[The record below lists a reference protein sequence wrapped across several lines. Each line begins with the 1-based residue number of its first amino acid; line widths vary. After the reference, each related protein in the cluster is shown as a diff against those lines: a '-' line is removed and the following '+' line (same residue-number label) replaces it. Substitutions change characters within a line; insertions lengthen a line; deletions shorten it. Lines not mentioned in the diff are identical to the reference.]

1 MGRGKQDR
9 RALSTGSQD
18 TGTLV
23 QLVFRKSE
31 RVLGLVGLF
40 GAGLFES
47 NGPTN
52 VRRRT
57 DGSRNWRATSA
68 IKYFSFWPTLL
79 TAKRIFALS
88 EDRHLAP

>member
-1 MGRGKQDR
+1 
-9 RALSTGSQD
+9 
-18 TGTLV
+18 LV

-40 GAGLFES
+40 GAGLFEP

-68 IKYFSFWPTLL
+68 IKYFFFLADIADRKTNL
-79 TAKRIFALS
+79 RFACRQAS
-88 EDRHLAP
+88 CNIKYCAQHE